1 MPRLIGFIL
10 LFGICIAFIGFNLEN
25 NCNVSFGF
33 ILLEAVPVYLTAFCA
48 FILGLLFS
56 VPFVFSLR
64 AKRNRA
70 LGKLKAGDGP
80 VPEIAGAPKKG
91 WWHKKEPSPPE
102 TPAGDAGT
110 PGPGID
116 L

>member
-10 LFGICIAFIGFNLEN
+10 LFGILIAFIGFNLEN

-48 FILGLLFS
+48 FIVGLLCS

-70 LGKLKAGDGP
+70 LGNMKAGGDT
-80 VPEIAGAPKKG
+80 VPEIDGTPKKG
-91 WWHKKEPSPPE
+91 WGKKKTALPHEVS
-102 TPAGDAGT
+102 
-110 PGPGID
+110 PGPGIEP
-116 L
+116 